1 MSKVVSII
9 GQGYVGLPLAILIA
23 QKNFKVFGIDQSVEK
38 VNALN
43 SGKSMVEDVT
53 NEELQSILNSGNYK
67 ATNNYSCIKESQVV
81 IVCVPTPLNKR
92 NLPDLTF
99 LEHAITQL
107 GKFITPESLVV
118 IESTIAPGTMRNL
131 VSPII
136 KRESGL
142 TDEGFYLA
150 YSPERIDPLNKE
162 WTLES
167 TPKLLAGMS
176 EIAFKRVSEFYSE
189 IFYNIVECSSV
200 EIAEMAKL
208 LENSFRL
215 INISFFNEISILSN
229 KIGIEVNEVISAAS
243 TKPYGFMPFYPGL
256 GAGGHCIPVDPIYLS
271 NFAQNIGNAVS
282 MIELASKI
290 NHNLPMYFVS
300 RAEEIL
306 NSLRGKRILI
316 VGISY
321 KKNLSDVR
329 ESPAIVLIEALRS
342 KSAVVFWHDD
352 LVNSWNNEK
361 SVEVTPDYD
370 LAIIATRHD
379 YLKLDVLR
387 NIPVLDTNKST

>member
-1 MSKVVSII
+1 MNKVVSII

-23 QKNFKVFGIDQSVEK
+23 QKNFKVFGIDQSVDK
-38 VNALN
+38 VTALN
-43 SGKSMVEDVT
+43 SGKSLVEDIT
-53 NEELQSILNSGNYK
+53 NEKLRSILNSGNYK
-67 ATNNYSCIKESQVV
+67 ATSEYNCIKESQVV
-81 IVCVPTPLNKR
+81 IVCVPTPLTKS

-99 LEHAITQL
+99 LENAIIQL
-107 GKFITPESLVV
+107 AKFITPGSLVI

-131 VSPII
+131 VNPII
-136 KRESGL
+136 QQEAGL
-142 TDEGFYLA
+142 TDEDFYLA
-150 YSPERIDPLNKE
+150 YSPERIDPMNKD

-176 EIAFKRVSEFYSE
+176 QIAFKRVFEFYSE
-189 IFYNIVECSSV
+189 IFHDIVECSSV

-215 INISFFNEISILSN
+215 VNISFFNEISILSN

-271 NFAQNIGNAVS
+271 NFAKNMSSSTS
-282 MIELASKI
+282 MIELASQI

-300 RAEEIL
+300 RAEEML
-306 NSLRGKRILI
+306 KSLSGKRILI
-316 VGISY
+316 VGIAY

-342 KSAVVFWHDD
+342 RSAAVFWHDD
-352 LVNSWNNEK
+352 LVKSWNNEN
-361 SVEVTPDYD
+361 SVKVTSDYD
-370 LAIIATRHD
+370 LAIVATHHD
-379 YLKLDVLR
+379 YLKLDALSS
-387 NIPVLDTNKST
+387 IPVLDTRKSK